1 MKELSID
8 EIHDG
13 TIIILKEIIRI
24 CDELDIKYYLAF
36 GSLIGAIRHQG
47 FIPWDDDLDIMM
59 LRPDYDIFCE
69 YCLRHSDLIQPFKL
83 ICRENEKRYP
93 YNIARFNDMR
103 YKAIYENMQ
112 DYDSGM
118 FIDVY
123 PLDGVKKLT
132 DSEIENLNRKRDFLM
147 KMVLWSV
154 DDHYE
159 PSKHNKWYRSIIKY
173 FIRKYAKCR
182 GSDYFLNKMNN
193 LRFLYP
199 YNECDYVAEMVWDIQ
214 TVPCKKEWFGE
225 GAFVKFEEIMVRA
238 PKDFDSFLKKY
249 YGDYMKMPPLDKR
262 VPTHG
267 YKLYKR
273 N

>member
-1 MKELSID
+1 MNELSID
-8 EIHDG
+8 EIHNG

-47 FIPWDDDLDIMM
+47 FIPWDDDLDIIM
-59 LRPDYDIFCE
+59 LRPDYDIFCN
-69 YCLRHSDLIQPFKL
+69 YCLKNAASIQPFKL
-83 ICRENEKRYP
+83 ISRENEKKYP

-103 YKAIYENMQ
+103 YKAIYENIQ

-118 FIDVY
+118 FIDIY
-123 PLDGVKKLT
+123 PFDGIKEMT
-132 DSEIENLNRKRDFLM
+132 DSEIRYLNKKRDLFI
-147 KMVLWSV
+147 KMILWSA
-154 DDHYE
+154 DERFE
-159 PSKHNKWYRSIIKY
+159 PSKHNKWYRSFIKY
-173 FIRKYAKCR
+173 IARKYSKLK
-182 GSDYFLNKMNN
+182 GSEYFLNKMDKFR
-193 LRFLYP
+193 LLYP
-199 YNECDYVAEMVWDIQ
+199 YDECDYVAEMVWDIQ

-225 GAFVKFEEIMVRA
+225 GTFVKFEEIMVRA